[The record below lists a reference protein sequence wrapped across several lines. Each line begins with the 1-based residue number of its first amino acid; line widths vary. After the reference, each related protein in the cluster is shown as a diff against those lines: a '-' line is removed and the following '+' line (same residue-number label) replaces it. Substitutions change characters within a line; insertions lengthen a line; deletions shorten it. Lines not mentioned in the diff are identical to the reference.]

1 MSTIPRKMRQAAA
14 PLIVL
19 AVGIAIAAWFVT
31 SRPRAHAKP
40 PEEKVWPVAVIEVA
54 AADVQPA
61 VTVFG
66 EVRAAREAE
75 LRALVAGR
83 LVELDGEFRN
93 GNLVEAGRTL
103 AVIDPVDYENRLVEA
118 RAELARNEALLVRQ
132 RHDLEW
138 EGQLADNAARQVEL
152 ARRTLERTAQLAKS
166 GRESQKARDDAEAA
180 LAVSE
185 QTQLQRR
192 QNVARLEAQVR
203 EQKAATDK
211 AQAALASAERE
222 LVHTRVVAPFT
233 GHVTDVRLALGQR
246 IAVGEK
252 LGRLL
257 SAAELEV
264 RFELPEAAYAR
275 LTAAGERLV
284 GRPLTL
290 RWRLGDETR
299 EFAATLARVG
309 AEIDPTLGGIALYA
323 TLPDDAPRQ
332 GLRAGAFVE
341 VDVPDVAYHD
351 VVRLPARALSEDGE
365 VFALVDGRLE
375 RVAVAVV
382 RELGEEILVRGEL
395 DPARPVVARSFPG
408 IGPGMRA
415 RPL

>member
-1 MSTIPRKMRQAAA
+1 MPSPMRMMRRAAA
-14 PLIVL
+14 PLLVL
-19 AVGIAIAAWFVT
+19 ALGVAIAAWFVAA
-31 SRPRAHAKP
+31 RPRAHPKP
-40 PEEKVWPVAVIEVA
+40 PEEKIWPVVVTTVA

-61 VTVFG
+61 ITVFG

-83 LVELDGEFRN
+83 LVELDGEFRD
-93 GNLVEAGRTL
+93 GNLVEAGRQL
-103 AVIDPVDYENRLVEA
+103 AVIDPVDYEHRRDEA
-118 RAELARNEALLVRQ
+118 RAELARNEALLARQ
-132 RHDLEW
+132 RDELEW
-138 EGQLADNAARQVEL
+138 ERQLADNAARQVEL
-152 ARRTLERTAQLAKS
+152 ARRALARTAELARS
-166 GRESQKARDDAEAA
+166 GRESQKARDDVEAA

-203 EQKAATDK
+203 EQAAARDK
-211 AQAALASAERE
+211 ARTALASAERE
-222 LVHTRVVAPFT
+222 LAHTRVVAPFN
-233 GHVTDVRLALGQR
+233 GYLTDVRLALGQR
-246 IAVGEK
+246 VAVGER

-275 LTAAGERLV
+275 LTDAGETLL

-290 RWRLGDETR
+290 RWRLGTETR
-299 EFAATLARVG
+299 EFAATLSRVG
-309 AEIDPTLGGIALYA
+309 AEIDPTLGGIAVYA
-323 TLPDDAPRQ
+323 TLPADAPRQ

-341 VDVPDVAYHD
+341 VDVPDVTYAGVY
-351 VVRLPARALSEDGE
+351 RLPARALSEDGE

-375 RVAVAVV
+375 RVAVEVV
-382 RELGEEILVRGEL
+382 RQLGDEVLVRGDLE
-395 DPARPVVARSFPG
+395 PSRPVVARSFPG